1 MLEKVL
7 IALNI
12 YSGMITCMC
21 VFGTDDDNDIHA
33 WSYEVKV
40 KAIKWSVSFSLS
52 YRKCFSLKIIKK
64 KQYSG
69 ENIMKCSVADAA
81 FLHFFSLISLIKV
94 CIDNFSLCFRFL
106 FVVRS
111 QNSV

>member
-12 YSGMITCMC
+12 YSGMITCIC

-64 KQYSG
+64 
-69 ENIMKCSVADAA
+69 NIMKCSVADAV
-81 FLHFFSLISLIKV
+81 FLHFFFI
-94 CIDNFSLCFRFL
+94 NFTH
-106 FVVRS
+106 
-111 QNSV
+111 